1 MTNFKHELQVIEGD
15 LLNQVETKVKA
26 ASTAAAITGL
36 VLSLLGAY
44 VFRGAVPE
52 WGQAAIDTVVTG
64 GLTFA
69 AGWLARHT
77 PRVVDTPAA
86 PVAPSPAPVQA
97 PPAQPPA
104 PPTGPASA

>member
-1 MTNFKHELQVIEGD
+1 MNFKHELAVVEGALID
-15 LLNQVETKVKA
+15 KVETKVKA

-44 VFRGAVPE
+44 VFKGSVPE

-64 GLTFA
+64 GLTFV
-69 AGWLARHT
+69 AGWLAKHT

-86 PVAPSPAPVQA
+86 PVAPAPAPVQA
-97 PPAQPPA
+97 PSAQPPT
-104 PPTGPASA
+104 PPTGPVSA

>member
-1 MTNFKHELQVIEGD
+1 MSFDFKHELQVIEGQ
-15 LLNQVETKVKA
+15 LISKVETKVKA

-36 VLSLLGAY
+36 LLSLLGAY

-64 GLTFA
+64 GLTFV

-77 PRVVDTPAA
+77 PRTAVP
-86 PVAPSPAPVQA
+86 PVAPAPAVPVV
-97 PPAQPPA
+97 PPPA
-104 PPTGPASA
+104 PPSA